1 MSAKAY
7 KFDAYVPM
15 MLMGC
20 LMASLPMFL
29 MLKQT
34 FLGGLDL
41 LAASPGRLHLP
52 YWGLLVVWM
61 GILVYWL
68 WADAIPAIRY
78 WRRGHVFK
86 IDDNRLVLGGREI
99 CRSEILSFRLKRRGW
114 VDWNK
119 QAILDT
125 PQGRFRFH
133 PGFHQGGCE
142 IIQQFF
148 DQSDCRGSP

>member
-1 MSAKAY
+1 
-7 KFDAYVPM
+7 M

-20 LMASLPMFL
+20 VMASLPMFL
-29 MLKQT
+29 MLKHT

-41 LAASPGRLHLP
+41 SATSPGRLHLP
-52 YWGLLVVWM
+52 YWVLLLVWM

-86 IDDNRLVLGGREI
+86 IDEDRLVLGGREI
-99 CRSEILSFRLKRRGW
+99 CRSEILGFRLKRRGW